1 MERLTELHFKKSDG
15 FYMKCSV
22 NCCKEDFSCEDCKE
36 FEKLVDRLGTIE
48 NILGD
53 DYDLDHLRKLVQID
67 QLIGKDVWSA
77 DPFQD
82 NKPRDG
88 GVVGYEVYSDAVNLF
103 VNFDPVPMTAYFS
116 LEDIG
121 KTVFMTREEAEEAR
135 RREQE

>member
-1 MERLTELHFKKSDG
+1 MERLTGRRDG
-15 FYMKCSV
+15 HAYIVGCP
-22 NCCKEDFSCEDCKE
+22 DFVLPKIAG
-36 FEKLVDRLGTIE
+36 LIIQQTVDRLATIE
-48 NILGD
+48 DILGD

>member
-1 MERLTELHFKKSDG
+1 MLPGKGENNVERLTQYTSFYDTKLPVLKIEDKFKAIERLALI
-15 FYMKCSV
+15 
-22 NCCKEDFSCEDCKE
+22 ED
-36 FEKLVDRLGTIE
+36 
-48 NILGD
+48 ILGD
-53 DYDLDHLRKLVQID
+53 EYDLDRLRKLVQID